1 MTNECR
7 KWLEQQ
13 GNEFMQPFA
22 DFFSDAMAR
31 LCVDGLEDT
40 RADLAGWYSRLSAPG
55 YLDCTDWIG
64 PFDTEDEAFESLYET
79 YGND

>member
-22 DFFSDAMAR
+22 EYITA
-31 LCVDGLEDT
+31 EE
-40 RADLAGWYSRLSAPG
+40 AGDSANKMNDNPQWYSRLSAPG
-55 YLDCTDWIG
+55 YLDCTDWQG
-64 PFDTEDEAFESLYET
+64 PYETEDEALEALYET
-79 YGND
+79 YAD